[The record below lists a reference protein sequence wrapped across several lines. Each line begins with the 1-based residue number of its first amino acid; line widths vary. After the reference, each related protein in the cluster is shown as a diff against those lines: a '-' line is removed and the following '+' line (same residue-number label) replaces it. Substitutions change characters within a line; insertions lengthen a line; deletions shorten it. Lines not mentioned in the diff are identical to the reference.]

1 MWQTYVDD
9 FPISALVMRMSKPLS
24 ESECKLAVERI
35 QRFINEVEKVIVGKR
50 RTIKLI
56 TATLLSCGHTLIEDI
71 PGVGKTTLA
80 KAMARASGCE
90 FKRIQCTPDLLP
102 SDITGTSV
110 YNQKTGDFSFR
121 PGPIF
126 AHFVL
131 VDEINR
137 ATPRTQA
144 SLLECMEE
152 FQVTVDGV
160 TYSLPRPFF
169 LIATE
174 NPIEQRGTYP
184 LPESQKD
191 RFLTRVHMGYPEHE
205 EEVDVL
211 KRQEHGH
218 PIENVEAVLS
228 PEEIVELQKFTLR
241 VHVADALREY
251 IVTIVEMTRRHQE
264 ALLGASPR
272 GSIGLM
278 RMSQAWALMHGR
290 NYVLPDDIKE
300 LAVPVLSHR
309 LILHHSATLKG
320 ITQTQI
326 IESVIHSVPVP
337 IIR

>member
-1 MWQTYVDD
+1 L
-9 FPISALVMRMSKPLS
+9 AEPLS
-24 ESECKLAVERI
+24 DTECKAAMERI
-35 QRFINEVEKVIVGKR
+35 SRFIAEVEKVIVGKR
-50 RTIKLI
+50 HTIELV
-56 TATLLSCGHTLIEDI
+56 TAALLGSGHALIEDI

-80 KAMARASGCE
+80 KAMAKASGCE

-102 SDITGTSV
+102 SDVTGTSTYDQSSGKFV
-110 YNQKTGDFSFR
+110 FR

-126 AHFVL
+126 AHIVL

-160 TYSLPRPFF
+160 THKLPRPFF

-191 RFLTRVHMGYPEHE
+191 RFLIRVHVGYPEHD

-211 KRQEHGH
+211 SRQEHGH
-218 PIENVEAVLS
+218 PIDLVEPALS
-228 PEEIVELQKFTLR
+228 PHEIVELQRLVLR
-241 VHVADALREY
+241 VHVAEALRDY
-251 IVTIVEMTRRHQE
+251 IVTLVEMTRRHPDV
-264 ALLGASPR
+264 LWGASPR

-278 RMSQAWALMHGR
+278 RISQAWALMQGR
-290 NYVLPDDIKE
+290 NYILPDDVKR
-300 LAVPVLSHR
+300 LAIPVLSHR
-309 LILHHSATLKG
+309 LILQHGATLKG
-320 ITQTQI
+320 VTQQKV
-326 IESVIHSVPVP
+326 IEDIVHSVPVP
-337 IIR
+337 ITR

>member
-1 MWQTYVDD
+1 MAAPLSDAECKA
-9 FPISALVMRMSKPLS
+9 ALV
-24 ESECKLAVERI
+24 RI
-35 QRFINEVEKVIVGKR
+35 SRFIAEVEKVIVGKR
-50 RTIKLI
+50 RTIELV
-56 TATLLSCGHTLIEDI
+56 TAALLSGGHALIEDI

-80 KAMARASGCE
+80 KAMAKASGCE

-102 SDITGTSV
+102 SDITGTSI
-110 YNQKTGDFSFR
+110 YEQRSGDFVFR

-126 AHFVL
+126 AHIVL

-160 TYSLPRPFF
+160 THKLPRPFF

-191 RFLTRVHMGYPEHE
+191 RFLIRVQMGYPNHDDEI
-205 EEVDVL
+205 DIL
-211 KRQEHGH
+211 FRQEHGH
-218 PIENVEAVLS
+218 PIEDVEPVLS
-228 PEEIVELQKFTLR
+228 PNEIIDLQSLVLR
-241 VHVADALREY
+241 VHVAEALKDY
-251 IVTIVEMTRRHQE
+251 IVTITEMTRRHQDV
-264 ALLGASPR
+264 LWGASPR

-290 NYVLPDDIKE
+290 NHILPDDAKE
-300 LAVPVLSHR
+300 LAATVLSHR
-309 LILHHSATLKG
+309 LILQHSAAIKG
-320 ITQTQI
+320 TTQHKVVEDI
-326 IESVIHSVPVP
+326 IRSIPVP
-337 IIR
+337 IAR

>member
-1 MWQTYVDD
+1 MAAT
-9 FPISALVMRMSKPLS
+9 LS
-24 ESECKLAVERI
+24 DAECKAAMERLSH
-35 QRFINEVEKVIVGKR
+35 FIAEVEKVIVGKR
-50 RTIKLI
+50 RAIKLV
-56 TATLLSCGHTLIEDI
+56 TAALLGSGHALIEDI

-80 KAMARASGCE
+80 KAMAKASGCE

-110 YNQKTGDFSFR
+110 YDQRTGEFVFR

-126 AHFVL
+126 AHIVL

-160 TYSLPRPFF
+160 THKLPRPFF

-191 RFLTRVHMGYPEHE
+191 RFLIRVQMGYPEHD

-211 KRQEHGH
+211 SRQEHGH
-218 PIENVEAVLS
+218 PIESVEPVLL
-228 PEEIVELQKFTLR
+228 PDEIVELKKLVLR
-241 VHVADALREY
+241 VHVAEALRNY
-251 IVTIVEMTRRHQE
+251 IVTLVEMTRRHQDV
-264 ALLGASPR
+264 LFGASPR

-290 NYVLPDDIKE
+290 NYILPDDIKE
-300 LAVPVLSHR
+300 LAIPVLSHR
-309 LILHHSATLKG
+309 LILQHG
-320 ITQTQI
+320 
-326 IESVIHSVPVP
+326 
-337 IIR
+337 

>member
-1 MWQTYVDD
+1 M
-9 FPISALVMRMSKPLS
+9 AEPLS
-24 ESECKLAVERI
+24 GAECKAAMERI
-35 QRFINEVEKVIVGKR
+35 SRFVAEVEKVIVGKR
-50 RTIKLI
+50 RTIELV
-56 TATLLSCGHTLIEDI
+56 TAALLGSGHALIEDI

-80 KAMARASGCE
+80 KAMAKASGCE

-102 SDITGTSV
+102 SDVTGTSV
-110 YNQKTGDFSFR
+110 YDQSSGEFVFR

-126 AHFVL
+126 AHIVL

-160 TYSLPRPFF
+160 THKLPRPFF

-191 RFLTRVHMGYPEHE
+191 RFLIRVQMGYPEHD

-211 KRQEHGH
+211 SRQEHGH
-218 PIENVEAVLS
+218 PIDLVEPVLS
-228 PEEIVELQKFTLR
+228 PHEIVELQKLVLK
-241 VHVADALREY
+241 VHVAEVLRDY
-251 IVTIVEMTRRHQE
+251 IVTLVEVTRRHQDV
-264 ALLGASPR
+264 LWGASPR

-290 NYVLPDDIKE
+290 NYILPDDVKE
-300 LAVPVLSHR
+300 LAIPVLSHR
-309 LILHHSATLKG
+309 LILQHSATLKG
-320 ITQTQI
+320 VTQQKVVEDAI
-326 IESVIHSVPVP
+326 RSVPVP
-337 IIR
+337 IAK

>member
-1 MWQTYVDD
+1 MAAT
-9 FPISALVMRMSKPLS
+9 LS
-24 ESECKLAVERI
+24 DAECKAAMERLSH
-35 QRFINEVEKVIVGKR
+35 FIAEVEKVIVGKR
-50 RTIKLI
+50 RAIKLV
-56 TATLLSCGHTLIEDI
+56 TAALLGSGHALIEDI

-80 KAMARASGCE
+80 KAMAKASGCE

-110 YNQKTGDFSFR
+110 YDQRTGEFVFR

-126 AHFVL
+126 AHIVL

-160 TYSLPRPFF
+160 THKLPRPFF

-191 RFLTRVHMGYPEHE
+191 RFLIRVQMGYPEHD

-211 KRQEHGH
+211 SRQEHGH
-218 PIENVEAVLS
+218 PIESVEPVLL
-228 PEEIVELQKFTLR
+228 PDEIVELKKLVLR
-241 VHVADALREY
+241 VHVAEALRNY
-251 IVTIVEMTRRHQE
+251 IVTLVEMTRRHQDV
-264 ALLGASPR
+264 LFGASPR

-290 NYVLPDDIKE
+290 NYILPDDIKE
-300 LAVPVLSHR
+300 LAIPVLSHR
-309 LILHHSATLKG
+309 LILQHGATLRG
-320 ITQTQI
+320 ITQQKVV
-326 IESVIHSVPVP
+326 EDVIRSVPVP
-337 IIR
+337 IAR